1 VAETVPAPAP
11 PTTAPGQVQVSEEAA
26 ATALDRALVQ
36 RGAVLLPPG
45 AVQVE
50 PSLALVRLE
59 AEEPAFLVQGAGG
72 GVASTVAVQGLRER
86 GSRLTAGLGLR
97 IGLPLEAQLT
107 LDMPYR
113 YVDTSIVGRAASGE
127 LRDRGRDVAGFG
139 DLAVSFDKQLLR
151 ERGWLPDLV
160 AGLTWNTDT
169 GQTEHGVDLGSGFDE
184 ITAGLTASKSQ
195 DPLVFVAGLSYTH
208 AFEEGGAEP
217 GDVYG
222 LSLGAVLA
230 ASPETSLRFFFDQG
244 FVQRAEIDGEGVPGS
259 DTWVGLL
266 SIGASSILSRRVLLD
281 AELGIGLTES
291 APDYT
296 FRVSLPI
303 QFDLPFLP
311 ASATRQ

>member
-1 VAETVPAPAP
+1 M
-11 PTTAPGQVQVSEEAA
+11 TTEAH
-26 ATALDRALVQ
+26 
-36 RGAVLLPPG
+36 G
-45 AVQVE
+45 
-50 PSLALVRLE
+50 
-59 AEEPAFLVQGAGG
+59 F
-72 GVASTVAVQGLRER
+72 RER
-86 GSRLTAGLGLR
+86 ESDLTAGLGLR
-97 IGLPLEAQLT
+97 FGLPLDAQLA

-113 YVDTSIVGRAASGE
+113 YVDTSVVSRAASGE

-151 ERGWLPDLV
+151 ERDWLPDLV
-160 AGLTWNTDT
+160 AGLTWDTNT

-208 AFEEGGAEP
+208 AFEDGEVEP

-222 LSLGAVLA
+222 LSLGTVLA

-244 FVQRAEIDGEGVPGS
+244 FVERAEVDGQGLAGS

-266 SIGASSILSRRVLLD
+266 SIGASSILSRWVLLD

-303 QFDLPFLP
+303 QFDLPSLA
-311 ASATRQ
+311 ASSARR